1 MCVRGLWWRCWAKGN
16 RWCHIDGLFLSLLA
30 PAIRSAAQ
38 ETATRLCEMLML
50 DLLTDYKSL
59 HHCQADLYIL
69 TELQWIIEWLHSEQ
83 GGSRPQRPRVG
94 FFFSQIW
101 RWLCVLK
108 APILSAHAWLLFV
121 SLCEWGSASGNKDAQ
136 TAHTMSS
143 LFTIMLFPSSQQPAF
158 ICSVVNSLAVKLRDW
173 LWCLSGFYLLPWFIF
188 IPTMKGST
196 ERHPVLLFSP
206 RQDDLASQPQHVS
219 SHVSHTIVY
228 QRRCNI
234 TVLREMIALEFYG
247 LL

>member
-1 MCVRGLWWRCWAKGN
+1 
-16 RWCHIDGLFLSLLA
+16 
-30 PAIRSAAQ
+30 
-38 ETATRLCEMLML
+38 MLML

-59 HHCQADLYIL
+59 HHCQADLYTL

-83 GGSRPQRPRVG
+83 GGRGPQRPRV
-94 FFFSQIW
+94 F
-101 RWLCVLK
+101 K
-108 APILSAHAWLLFV
+108 APILSAHARLLFV

-136 TAHTMSS
+136 TAHTVSS

-173 LWCLSGFYLLPWFIF
+173 LRCLSGFYLLPWFIF

-196 ERHPVLLFSP
+196 EQHPVPLFSL

-247 LL
+247 LLQWERWSWWPQSNDIHLPPAAGFNNT

>member
-1 MCVRGLWWRCWAKGN
+1 MTPLRAGGQQT
-16 RWCHIDGLFLSLLA
+16 S
-30 PAIRSAAQ
+30 
-38 ETATRLCEMLML
+38 ET
-50 DLLTDYKSL
+50 
-59 HHCQADLYIL
+59 
-69 TELQWIIEWLHSEQ
+69 Q
-83 GGSRPQRPRVG
+83 GG